1 MDEELVEYK
10 EKELIASKKTPTI
23 IHSIVDDIQSEE
35 CSSVNVTI
43 VHHNDMDGIFSA
55 LMIRELL
62 KTFNSPKIDI
72 HYVEYNYQAGYNL
85 VDKIPLG
92 SEVFIVDLSLTESQI
107 KNILHKVSNILII
120 DHHMTSIGI
129 LKDLIDNDEDIMKR
143 GDLAFYVDVKGC
155 GAMNIYNLF
164 KDVHYKNKNKKI
176 SDVVNPKTIDLVD
189 QYDRWDRKINDYHN
203 CDYLNTYCW
212 ESSSLFVNSNI
223 MDKLLYN
230 RDFLQEV
237 LQVGEELYELQQQK
251 YKVKFAAFHRKGF
264 FHIDGHIYRVCYMF
278 GFGNSIA
285 FGDDLNKYDFCML
298 INRPDM
304 YGNIKV
310 SMYSAENRVEVN
322 ELCEQLGGG
331 GHPHAAGFSMSS
343 VDELFKYIQ

>member
-1 MDEELVEYK
+1 MVNRRLNSPVLFLSKEVHMDEKLVEYI

-62 KTFNSPKIDI
+62 KTFDSPKIDI
-72 HYVEYNYQAGYNL
+72 HYMEYNYQAGYNL

-92 SEVFIVDLSLTESQI
+92 SEIFIVDLSLTESQI

-176 SDVVNPKTIDLVD
+176 SDVVNPIVGIVRSTTI
-189 QYDRWDRKINDYHN
+189 I
-203 CDYLNTYCW
+203 
-212 ESSSLFVNSNI
+212 
-223 MDKLLYN
+223 
-230 RDFLQEV
+230 
-237 LQVGEELYELQQQK
+237 
-251 YKVKFAAFHRKGF
+251 
-264 FHIDGHIYRVCYMF
+264 
-278 GFGNSIA
+278 IA
-285 FGDDLNKYDFCML
+285 
-298 INRPDM
+298 I
-304 YGNIKV
+304 I
-310 SMYSAENRVEVN
+310 
-322 ELCEQLGGG
+322 
-331 GHPHAAGFSMSS
+331 
-343 VDELFKYIQ
+343 

>member
-1 MDEELVEYK
+1 MDETLVEYI

-62 KTFNSPKIDI
+62 KTFDSPKIDI
-72 HYVEYNYQAGYNL
+72 HYVEYNYQAGYDL

-107 KNILHKVSNILII
+107 KNILHRVSNILII

-143 GDLAFYVDVKGC
+143 SDLAFYVDVKGC

-189 QYDRWDRKINDYHN
+189 QYDRWDRKINDYRN

-230 RDFLQEV
+230 RDFCKKLYKSEKNYMNYNNKNTKSNLQLFIEKAFSILMVISIVCAICSV
-237 LQVGEELYELQQQK
+237 LAIPLHLET
-251 YKVKFAAFHRKGF
+251 
-264 FHIDGHIYRVCYMF
+264 I
-278 GFGNSIA
+278 
-285 FGDDLNKYDFCML
+285 
-298 INRPDM
+298 
-304 YGNIKV
+304 
-310 SMYSAENRVEVN
+310 
-322 ELCEQLGGG
+322 
-331 GHPHAAGFSMSS
+331 
-343 VDELFKYIQ
+343 

>member
-1 MDEELVEYK
+1 MDETLVEYI

-62 KTFNSPKIDI
+62 KTFDSPKIDI
-72 HYVEYNYQAGYNL
+72 HYVEYNYQAGYDL

-107 KNILHKVSNILII
+107 KNILHRVSNILII

-129 LKDLIDNDEDIMKR
+129 LKDLIDNDEDFMKR

-230 RDFLQEV
+230 RDFCKKLYKSEKNYMNYNNKNTKSNLQLFIEKAFSILMVISIVCAICSV
-237 LQVGEELYELQQQK
+237 LAIPL
-251 YKVKFAAFHRKGF
+251 H
-264 FHIDGHIYRVCYMF
+264 
-278 GFGNSIA
+278 
-285 FGDDLNKYDFCML
+285 
-298 INRPDM
+298 
-304 YGNIKV
+304 
-310 SMYSAENRVEVN
+310 
-322 ELCEQLGGG
+322 LGT
-331 GHPHAAGFSMSS
+331 
-343 VDELFKYIQ
+343 I